1 MAKLSKPEDM
11 DNLDEPDG
19 SNDQEAAPTV
29 PAEPEI
35 PEVDFAG
42 EGKIPITDAVE
53 SLSKIT
59 QHPEA
64 FDVGSYEQI
73 VELQNE
79 NYELRKELAQLR
91 EDMAV
96 LWEALATTHEGKQVV
111 QTEDGGYVPESV
123 DANRPVESAQESGPN
138 SNGGGS

>member
-11 DNLDEPDG
+11 DNMGESDG
-19 SNDQEAAPTV
+19 SNDQEAAPAV

-64 FDVGSYEQI
+64 FEVGSHEQI

-96 LWEALATTHEGKQVV
+96 LWEALATKHEGKHAV
-111 QTEDGGYVPESV
+111 QTESGGYVPESF
-123 DANRPVESAQESGPN
+123 DEKRPIESAKESGPN
-138 SNGGGS
+138 A

>member
-1 MAKLSKPEDM
+1 MAKLSTPEEM
-11 DNLDEPDG
+11 DNLEESDG
-19 SNDQEAAPTV
+19 SNDSPAV
-29 PAEPEI
+29 PQDLEPKI

-42 EGKIPITDAVE
+42 EGEIPITDAVE

-79 NYELRKELAQLR
+79 NYELRKQVAKLR
-91 EDMAV
+91 EDVAV
-96 LWEALATTHEGKQVV
+96 LWEALSTEVQGKQAV
-111 QTEDGGYVPESV
+111 QSSDGTAYVPESFSGE
-123 DANRPVESAQESGPN
+123 NPVGSAQERGPDA
-138 SNGGGS
+138 

>member
-11 DNLDEPDG
+11 DNMGESDG
-19 SNDQEAAPTV
+19 SNDQEAAPAV

-64 FDVGSYEQI
+64 FEVASSDDVTD
-73 VELQNE
+73 LKNE
-79 NYELRKELAQLR
+79 NYELRKELAELR
-91 EDMAV
+91 EDVAV
-96 LWEALATTHEGKQVV
+96 LWKALSEEYNGKLMV
-111 QTEDGGYVPESV
+111 QTEEGSYVPGSF
-123 DANRPVESAQESGPN
+123 DADAPVESAKEDRPDA
-138 SNGGGS
+138 

>member
-1 MAKLSKPEDM
+1 MAKLSTPEEM
-11 DNLDEPDG
+11 DNLEESDG
-19 SNDQEAAPTV
+19 SNDS
-29 PAEPEI
+29 PAVSQDVEPKI

-42 EGKIPITDAVE
+42 EGEIPITDAVE

-79 NYELRKELAQLR
+79 NYELRKQVAKLR
-91 EDMAV
+91 EDVAV
-96 LWEALATTHEGKQVV
+96 LWEALSTEVQGKQAV
-111 QTEDGGYVPESV
+111 QTGEGTAYAPESFSGEK
-123 DANRPVESAQESGPN
+123 PIESAQERGPDV
-138 SNGGGS
+138 